1 MYYRVKIYF
10 ISSLP
15 SDIRFHP
22 PIGNGHV
29 ATNVLS
35 DTIYMNGLFNGR
47 EDASSRAR
55 IRSSV
60 AVDISMNGAKEYT
73 LNMYEGMVIFSF
85 CLHITNVHVYKV
97 SVIFLLS
104 LIFMI

>member
-1 MYYRVKIYF
+1 MILF
-10 ISSLP
+10 ILLLSLP
-15 SDIRFHP
+15 GDVKFHP

-55 IRSSV
+55 IPSTV
-60 AVDISMNGAKEYT
+60 AIDINITTSDSNLQKHYT
-73 LNMYEGMVIFSF
+73 LNMYEGKLYVKYF
-85 CLHITNVHVYKV
+85 L
-97 SVIFLLS
+97 FLLTTFRVHF
-104 LIFMI
+104 IF